1 VSGHDAGRGYSGGC
15 VLPRRLMFDA
25 RHVQIA
31 GMVSKPEE
39 MSASVVSVDGDE
51 ITLEVKVKLSGSM
64 LESEESI
71 LAALKE
77 AGCLATGKALE
88 RFDADGSPSCPKQVL
103 ARRRFG
109 QKNRRKKLP

>member
-1 VSGHDAGRGYSGGC
+1 
-15 VLPRRLMFDA
+15 
-25 RHVQIA
+25 
-31 GMVSKPEE
+31 MVSKPEE
-39 MSASVVSVDGDE
+39 RSASVVSVDGDE

-77 AGCLATGKALE
+77 AGRLATGKALE
-88 RFDADGSPSCPKQVL
+88 RFGADGSPSRPKQVL

>member
-1 VSGHDAGRGYSGGC
+1 
-15 VLPRRLMFDA
+15 M
-25 RHVQIA
+25 
-31 GMVSKPEE
+31 
-39 MSASVVSVDGDE
+39 DGDV

-64 LESEESI
+64 LEAEESI
-71 LAALKE
+71 LAALNE
-77 AGCLATGKALE
+77 TGCLATGKALE